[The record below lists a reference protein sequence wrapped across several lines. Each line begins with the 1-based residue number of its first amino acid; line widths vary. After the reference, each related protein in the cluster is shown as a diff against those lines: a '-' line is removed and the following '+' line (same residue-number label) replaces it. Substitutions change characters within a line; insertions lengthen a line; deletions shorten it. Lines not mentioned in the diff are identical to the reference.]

1 MPNGQWPE
9 LGARG
14 AAPGTAYTILNRI
27 LAQGTPRF
35 SRGGY
40 DRQPGAGMKMS
51 AQSLRSFLWFFPT
64 VYGATGVPSCQY
76 RAEPARGAY
85 AAPASDLVLWLL
97 NRRLYR
103 VRTRRDARVTREVRR
118 FRR

>member
-1 MPNGQWPE
+1 MPNGQLPE

-14 AAPGTAYTILNRI
+14 AAPGTAYYST
-27 LAQGTPRF
+27 GH
-35 SRGGY
+35 RGPARGY
-40 DRQPGAGMKMS
+40 DRQPGAGMKMCTVS
-51 AQSLRSFLWFFPT
+51 SLVFVVLPNRVRAYPVASTGRSRRF
-64 VYGATGVPSCQY
+64 
-76 RAEPARGAY
+76 AY
-85 AAPASDLVLWLL
+85 AAPASDLLWLL